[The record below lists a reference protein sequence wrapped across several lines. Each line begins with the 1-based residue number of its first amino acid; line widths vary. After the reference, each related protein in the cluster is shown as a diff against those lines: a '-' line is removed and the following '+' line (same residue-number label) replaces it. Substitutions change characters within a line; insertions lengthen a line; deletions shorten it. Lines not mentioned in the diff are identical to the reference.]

1 LLLGICD
8 PDGDPISLRLENAP
22 ARMEMA
28 AINPDKTF
36 FEIEWQTTYARA
48 GNYTVKVIAEDNGGG
63 FSSQDVTF
71 TAYDIPS
78 P

>member
-1 LLLGICD
+1 
-8 PDGDPISLRLENAP
+8 
-22 ARMEMA
+22 MEMA